1 MDTRQSDGCL
11 LCGCTSSKSTI
22 QELDGALTAR
32 GLEGSFTSRPFEST
46 SNLSRTGFPLPPPL
60 LFPSRPSCSPLFPLI
75 QSHTSPLL
83 AIRHPVCL
91 QAQLNPTSLPSVIPP
106 RPHSPHPPLLLN
118 RTPTGWQSE
127 RSGRSTVALS
137 PSPLAKRC
145 ACVCMLEHVLSER
158 ERERVWGV
166 FVHGRGERGRGKYQH
181 SCQQ

>member
-11 LCGCTSSKSTI
+11 FCGCTSSKSTI

-32 GLEGSFTSRPFEST
+32 GLEGSFTSRPFEFT

-60 LFPSRPSCSPLFPLI
+60 LFPSRPSCSP
-75 QSHTSPLL
+75 
-83 AIRHPVCL
+83 HPVPHESPFGHPPSCVL
-91 QAQLNPTSLPSVIPP
+91 ASSTKSYLPSVIPP

-166 FVHGRGERGRGKYQH
+166 LVHGRGERGRGKYQH